1 MASIVKLQFNVVL
14 ISLTHDFVAPS
25 NHIPFRSQNI
35 EIWVLIQPKAIAH
48 VPILKSWIIKRILP
62 AIQLMRPILEDHVN
76 QRRLREGHEPETPG
90 ASGFAVLH
98 HDAVDD
104 LPVAGEVTLQVLL

>member
-1 MASIVKLQFNVVL
+1 
-14 ISLTHDFVAPS
+14 
-25 NHIPFRSQNI
+25 
-35 EIWVLIQPKAIAH
+35 
-48 VPILKSWIIKRILP
+48 
-62 AIQLMRPILEDHVN
+62 MRPILEDHVN

-104 LPVAGEVTLQVLL
+104 LPVAGEVTLQVLLWRLPWQTTDEQFSTHVEKKLN